1 MSINAKSN
9 TVKVIACFAVGLV
22 CGTITKAYLTPKE
35 DKSGTL
41 SFASKAPPLEMN
53 KHTAPLK
60 VEILQPERIPDNET
74 DEVEIVGRIAL
85 NQNFTGNIQYL
96 WDIPE
101 GVKLVEGQREDS
113 LSGLHAGQVA
123 EVKIRVTGFNKSQQ
137 HAISLSS
144 SGPVGDQRLGNSA
157 IVVSRPEDTMESV
170 APVLVE
176 EAAQQL
182 GEAAGRRR
190 K

>member
-9 TVKVIACFAVGLV
+9 TVKVIVCFAVGLV
-22 CGTITKAYLTPKE
+22 CGTITKAFLTPKQE
-35 DKSGTL
+35 SSGALT
-41 SFASKAPPLEMN
+41 FASKAPPHEMN

-60 VEILQPERIPDNET
+60 VEILPPERIPENET
-74 DEVEIVGRIAL
+74 DEVQIVGRIAL
-85 NQNFTGNIQYL
+85 NQNFTGNINYL
-96 WDIPE
+96 WDLPE
-101 GVKLVEGQREDS
+101 GVQLVEGQREDA
-113 LSGLHAGQVA
+113 LQGLQAGQIA
-123 EVKIRVTGFNKSQQ
+123 EIKIRVTGFSKLQQ
-137 HAISLSS
+137 RAISLSS

-157 IVVSRPEDTMESV
+157 IVVSRPEDTLESV
-170 APVLVE
+170 APALVE